1 MYATLSEAESLRQDF
16 IAELTEEAFE
26 VASRHG
32 VRGPSVVRE
41 LELWKALK
49 ARTPAV
55 DRLGRGRRTEL
66 VADLTDTAYRVTL
79 ENGIPGSFLDL
90 QLELWQTVCH
100 TLRKGRFGSAFW
112 KSLRGVNEPLNCGC
126 ASKV

>member
-1 MYATLSEAESLRQDF
+1 MYATLSEAEALRQDF

-26 VASRHG
+26 VTSRHG
-32 VRGPSVVRE
+32 ARGSSVARE

-49 ARTPAV
+49 ARTPEV
-55 DRLGRGRRTEL
+55 DPLGRGRRTDL

-90 QLELWQTVCH
+90 QLELWQTVCR
-100 TLRKGRFGSAFW
+100 TMRKGRFGSAFW
-112 KSLRGVNEPLNCGC
+112 KSLRVNEPLGCGC
-126 ASKV
+126 ASNA